1 MFGVILAAGW
11 LLLDVETDSIME
23 ALWFFV
29 LGTGLSFVVDLLGP
43 FIQKLLKKQISWGAR
58 MRVRCECT

>member
-11 LLLDVETDSIME
+11 LLLDAETDTIME

-43 FIQKLLKKQISWGAR
+43 FIRKRVKKQIS
-58 MRVRCECT
+58 